1 MRDFNSY
8 TCSLNKRQHRLNN
21 VIFRQFCPYLKAAP
35 VTLFA
40 IKLLQIHKIIAQ
52 CYSKTYFTYLTLSLL
67 SPICTSIYMYPVYVL
82 YREKPD

>member
-1 MRDFNSY
+1 MNPLYACFNSY
-8 TCSLNKRQHRLNN
+8 TCSLTKRQHRLNN

-52 CYSKTYFTYLTLSLL
+52 CYSKTYLSNPIFAKSYL
-67 SPICTSIYMYPVYVL
+67 Y
-82 YREKPD
+82 